1 MPDVVVPFPFTADVF
16 LDVREGSRALRVTD
30 HPESGLVVV
39 SIWHGD
45 TCAASAH
52 LTHAEAAR
60 LIGMLA
66 EVLAGQAGPGRA
78 HASAASPT
86 STV

>member
-1 MPDVVVPFPFTADVF
+1 VPDVVIPLPLTGDVF

-30 HPESGLVVV
+30 HPESGLIVV
-39 SIWHGD
+39 SVWHGD
-45 TCAASAH
+45 TCAGSAH

-66 EVLAGQAGPGRA
+66 EVLARSG
-78 HASAASPT
+78 
-86 STV
+86 